1 MILLF
6 FYLFLA
12 LGISFLCSILEA
24 VFLST
29 TPSFLNVKAEDG
41 NKRAKLFLNMKENVD
56 RPLSAILTLNTIAH
70 TVGASGVG
78 AQATKVFGEAYFGVV
93 SAVLTILILVVSEII
108 PKTLGARYWKS
119 MALIS
124 GQIIQYLIYL
134 TYPLVIVSEF
144 ITKIISKNSDDEQTT
159 TSREELAMLADV
171 GTKEGVFEEDE
182 NKIIQGTIKRWA
194 VKVSEVMTHRTEI
207 IALSTESTLEEVVAV
222 VDEEKFSRIPV
233 YEDNIDNV
241 VGILHAK
248 DLIQYLNESHNPDDF
263 NVMNFCRKP
272 YIAPMFKTLD
282 QLFKDFQTN
291 KIHIAIII
299 DEFGG
304 TAGIVTLE
312 DLLEEIV
319 GEIFDEDDEIITDIT
334 KIDDNTYYVNG
345 SIDLDDV
352 VDYFNVSLPIDEY
365 ETLNGF
371 ILGQIGRIPAV
382 GDKDSIEYEGL
393 VFKIE
398 EVDGRMISKVKVKHG
413 DGSAVS

>member
-1 MILLF
+1 MVLLF

-12 LGISFLCSILEA
+12 LGVSFLCSILEA

-29 TPSFLNVKAEDG
+29 TPSYLNVQAENG
-41 NKRAKLFLNMKENVD
+41 KKRAKLFLNMKENVD

-70 TVGASGVG
+70 TIGASGVG

-93 SAVLTILILVVSEII
+93 SAILTILILVVSEII

-119 MALIS
+119 MALGS
-124 GQIIQYLIYL
+124 GQIIHYLIYL
-134 TYPLVIVSEF
+134 TYPLVIVSEY
-144 ITKIISKNSDDEQTT
+144 ITKIISKNSDGQTT

-207 IALSTESTLEEVVAV
+207 IALSSEATLKEVVSV
-222 VDEEKFSRIPV
+222 VDEEKFSRVPV
-233 YEDNIDNV
+233 YEDSIDNV

-248 DLIQYLNESHNPDDF
+248 DLIQYLNASNNPEDF
-263 NVMNFCRKP
+263 NVMDFCRKP
-272 YIAPMFKTLD
+272 YIAPEFKTLD
-282 QLFKDFQTN
+282 ELFKDFQTN

-319 GEIFDEDDEIITDIT
+319 GEIFDEDDEVITDIT
-334 KIDDNTYYVNG
+334 RIDDNTFFVNG
-345 SIDLDDV
+345 SIDLDEV
-352 VDYFNVSLPIDEY
+352 VEYFNVALPIEEY
-365 ETLNGF
+365 ETLSGF
-371 ILGQIGRIPAV
+371 IIGQIGRIPSV
-382 GDKDSIEYEGL
+382 GDTDSIEFEEL
-393 VFKIE
+393 IFKIE
-398 EVDGRMISKVKVKHG
+398 EVDGRMISNVKVCK
-413 DGSAVS
+413 A